1 MIRASV
7 RVSAVPHLRNNSF
20 EAGLAGML
28 EHLPAVDLEAFT
40 KLDVGVSDQLL
51 EECLTFEQWQLTQI
65 VSVEVK

>member
-1 MIRASV
+1 
-7 RVSAVPHLRNNSF
+7 
-20 EAGLAGML
+20 ML